1 MLILKKFL
9 VISSFILVFLISLSL
24 LVNNKK
30 KVIFSDY
37 ILTPINNN
45 INLDTSFSNQNLT
58 SDLLLEYLDYNAEN
72 LKTKTKINNLIK
84 KSKLIYISVGMN
96 DLLEYVS
103 LDNGTLTYSS
113 SLLTQKLALLQ
124 YNVHEIISS
133 ILAIKEVEISYLS
146 LYYLNDLAFDELIK
160 EYNEDIK
167 DILDG
172 MNVNFININEVIKIE
187 NYTFTIQNQK
197 ELYEYLAWI

>member
-1 MLILKKFL
+1 MKRFL
-9 VISSFILVFLISLSL
+9 AISSFILVFIISLSL

-37 ILTPINNN
+37 ILTPIYND

-58 SDLLLEYLDYNAEN
+58 SELLLEYLDYNAEN

-133 ILAIKEVEISYLS
+133 IHAIKEVEISYLS
-146 LYYLNDLAFDELIK
+146 LYYLNDSSFDELIK

-167 DILDG
+167 DILEG
-172 MNVNFININEVIKIE
+172 MNVNFIDINEVVEIE

-197 ELYEYLAWI
+197 ELYEYLAWM

>member
-1 MLILKKFL
+1 MLILKRFL
-9 VISSFILVFLISLSL
+9 AISSFLLVFIISLSL

-30 KVIFSDY
+30 KVVFSDY
-37 ILTPINNN
+37 ILTPIYND
-45 INLDTSFSNQNLT
+45 INFDTSFSNQNLT

-103 LDNGTLTYSS
+103 LEDNILTYSS

-133 ILAIKEVEISYLS
+133 ILAIKEVKITYLS
-146 LYYLNDLAFDELIK
+146 LYYLNDSSFDELIK
-160 EYNEDIK
+160 EYNADIK

-172 MNVNFININEVIKIE
+172 MNVNFNNINEVIKIE

-197 ELYEYLAWI
+197 ELYEYLAWM

>member
-1 MLILKKFL
+1 MLILKRFL
-9 VISSFILVFLISLSL
+9 AISSFILVFIISLSL

-37 ILTPINNN
+37 ILTPIYND

-58 SDLLLEYLDYNAEN
+58 SELLLEYLDYNAEN

-103 LDNGTLTYSS
+103 LEDNILTYSS

-133 ILAIKEVEISYLS
+133 ILAIKEVEITYLS
-146 LYYLNDLAFDELIK
+146 LYYLNDSSFDELIK
-160 EYNEDIK
+160 EYNADIK
-167 DILDG
+167 DILEG
-172 MNVNFININEVIKIE
+172 MNVNFIDINEVVEIE

-197 ELYEYLAWI
+197 EIYEYLAWV

>member
-1 MLILKKFL
+1 MLILKRFL
-9 VISSFILVFLISLSL
+9 AISSFILVFIISLSL

-30 KVIFSDY
+30 KVVFSDY
-37 ILTPINNN
+37 ILTPINND
-45 INLDTSFSNQNLT
+45 INFDTSFSNQNLT
-58 SDLLLEYLDYNAEN
+58 SELLLEYLDYNAEN

-133 ILAIKEVEISYLS
+133 IHAIKEVEISYLS
-146 LYYLNDLAFDELIK
+146 LYYLNDSSFDELIK

-167 DILDG
+167 DILEG
-172 MNVNFININEVIKIE
+172 MNVNFIDINEVVEIE
-187 NYTFTIQNQK
+187 NYTFTIQNQNCRTK
-197 ELYEYLAWI
+197 SR

>member
-1 MLILKKFL
+1 MLILKRFL
-9 VISSFILVFLISLSL
+9 AISSFLLVFIISLSL

-30 KVIFSDY
+30 KVVFSDY

-103 LDNGTLTYSS
+103 LEDNILTYSS

-133 ILAIKEVEISYLS
+133 ILAIKEVKITYLS
-146 LYYLNDLAFDELIK
+146 LYYLNDSSFDELIK
-160 EYNEDIK
+160 EYNADIK
-167 DILDG
+167 DILEG
-172 MNVNFININEVIKIE
+172 MNVNFIDINEVVEIE

-197 ELYEYLAWI
+197 EIYEYLAWM

>member
-1 MLILKKFL
+1 M
-9 VISSFILVFLISLSL
+9 
-24 LVNNKK
+24 
-30 KVIFSDY
+30 
-37 ILTPINNN
+37 
-45 INLDTSFSNQNLT
+45 
-58 SDLLLEYLDYNAEN
+58 EYLDYNAEN

-103 LDNGTLTYSS
+103 LEDNILTYSS

-146 LYYLNDLAFDELIK
+146 LYYLNDSSFDELIK

-167 DILDG
+167 DILEG
-172 MNVNFININEVIKIE
+172 MNVNFIDINEVVEIE

-197 ELYEYLAWI
+197 ELYEYLAWM

>member
-1 MLILKKFL
+1 MLILKRFL
-9 VISSFILVFLISLSL
+9 AISSFLLVFIISLSL

-37 ILTPINNN
+37 ILTPIYND
-45 INLDTSFSNQNLT
+45 INFDTSFSNQNLT

-103 LDNGTLTYSS
+103 LEDNILTYSS

-133 ILAIKEVEISYLS
+133 ILAIKEVKITYLS
-146 LYYLNDLAFDELIK
+146 LYYLNDSSFDELIK
-160 EYNEDIK
+160 EYNADIK
-167 DILDG
+167 DILEG
-172 MNVNFININEVIKIE
+172 MNVNFIDINEVVEIE

-197 ELYEYLAWI
+197 EIYEYLAWM

>member
-1 MLILKKFL
+1 MKRFL
-9 VISSFILVFLISLSL
+9 AISSFILVFIISLSL

-37 ILTPINNN
+37 ILTPIYND

-58 SDLLLEYLDYNAEN
+58 SELLLEYLDYNAEN

-103 LDNGTLTYSS
+103 LEDNILTYSS

-133 ILAIKEVEISYLS
+133 ILAIKEVEITYLS
-146 LYYLNDLAFDELIK
+146 LYYLNDSSFNELIK
-160 EYNEDIK
+160 EYNADIK
-167 DILDG
+167 DILEG
-172 MNVNFININEVIKIE
+172 MNVNFIDINEVVEIE

-197 ELYEYLAWI
+197 EIYEYLAWV

>member
-1 MLILKKFL
+1 MLILKRFL
-9 VISSFILVFLISLSL
+9 AISSFLLVFIISLSL

-37 ILTPINNN
+37 ILTPIYND
-45 INLDTSFSNQNLT
+45 INFDTSFSNQNLT
-58 SDLLLEYLDYNAEN
+58 SELLLEYLDYNAEN

-103 LDNGTLTYSS
+103 LEDNILTYSS

-133 ILAIKEVEISYLS
+133 ILAIKEVKITYLS
-146 LYYLNDLAFDELIK
+146 LYYLNDSSFDELIK
-160 EYNEDIK
+160 EYNADIK
-167 DILDG
+167 DILEG
-172 MNVNFININEVIKIE
+172 MNVNFIDINEVVEIE

-197 ELYEYLAWI
+197 EIYEYLAWM

>member
-1 MLILKKFL
+1 MKKFL
-9 VISSFILVFLISLSL
+9 AISSFLLVFIVSLSL
-24 LVNNKK
+24 FVNNNK

-58 SDLLLEYLDYNAEN
+58 SELLLEYLDYNAEN
-72 LKTKTKINNLIK
+72 IKTKTKINNLIK
-84 KSKLIYISVGMN
+84 KSKSIYISVGMN

-103 LDNGTLTYSS
+103 LDNDTLTYSS

-133 ILAIKEVEISYLS
+133 ILAIKEVEITYLS
-146 LYYLNDLAFDELIK
+146 LYYLNDSSFDELIK
-160 EYNEDIK
+160 EYNDDIK
-167 DILDG
+167 DILEG
-172 MNVNFININEVIKIE
+172 MNVNFIDINEVVEID

-197 ELYEYLAWI
+197 ELYEYLEWM

>member
-1 MLILKKFL
+1 MKKFL

-30 KVIFSDY
+30 KVVFSDY
-37 ILTPINNN
+37 ILTPIYND
-45 INLDTSFSNQNLT
+45 INFDTSFSNQNLT
-58 SDLLLEYLDYNAEN
+58 SELLLEYLDYNAEN

-133 ILAIKEVEISYLS
+133 IHAIKEVEISYLS
-146 LYYLNDLAFDELIK
+146 LYYLNDSSFDELIK

-167 DILDG
+167 DILEG
-172 MNVNFININEVIKIE
+172 MNVNFIDINEVVEIE

-197 ELYEYLAWI
+197 EIYEYLAWM

>member
-1 MLILKKFL
+1 MLILKRFL
-9 VISSFILVFLISLSL
+9 AISSFLLVFIISLSL

-37 ILTPINNN
+37 ILTPIYND
-45 INLDTSFSNQNLT
+45 INFDTSFSNQNLT
-58 SDLLLEYLDYNAEN
+58 SELLLEYLDYNAEN

-103 LDNGTLTYSS
+103 LEDNILTYSS

-133 ILAIKEVEISYLS
+133 ILAIKEVKITYLS
-146 LYYLNDLAFDELIK
+146 LYYLNDSSFDELIK
-160 EYNEDIK
+160 EYNADIK
-167 DILDG
+167 DILEG
-172 MNVNFININEVIKIE
+172 MNVNFIDINEVVEIE

-197 ELYEYLAWI
+197 ELYEYLAWM